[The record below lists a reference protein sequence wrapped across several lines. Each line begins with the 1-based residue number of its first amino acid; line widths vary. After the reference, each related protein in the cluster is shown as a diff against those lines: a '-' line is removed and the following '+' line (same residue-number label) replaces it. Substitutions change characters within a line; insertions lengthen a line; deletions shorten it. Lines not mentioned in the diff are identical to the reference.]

1 MRRTRHVARMGKG
14 KGKSYKAHPK
24 TGHEGPEDE

>member
-14 KGKSYKAHPK
+14 KDKRYKFYPE
-24 TGHEGPEDE
+24 TGHEGPEGE